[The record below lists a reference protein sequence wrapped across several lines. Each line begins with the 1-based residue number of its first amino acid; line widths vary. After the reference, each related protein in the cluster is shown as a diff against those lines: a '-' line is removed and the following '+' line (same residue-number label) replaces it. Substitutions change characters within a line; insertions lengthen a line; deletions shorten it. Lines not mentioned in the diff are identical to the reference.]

1 MEYGLVV
8 VWWVAYVVLGLFGL
22 PVAARLCSSLPG
34 RGAGFSLGLSFA
46 VFGLVGFWVGHLAL
60 GWVAVIAGLAGLAV
74 CAMAS
79 VRGGVEVDRRA
90 AAEVLVV
97 FTLVYLVVIAVRGVD
112 PGITPDGEKFLDFG
126 LVMSLYRAPTLP
138 PEDMWFSGEAVI
150 YYYGGHLL
158 TSMLSRLL
166 DVHPWYGFNLSMAGL
181 YGALAAG
188 VYELA
193 GAVSVGRRLDRAKET
208 LGGKT
213 LSKPNTTRALAGVT
227 AVFFAVGAANLAT
240 AVRLVVRRLPSGLRE
255 PAAGALASVH
265 TQFAPEAILTPI
277 ASNYYFKSAGRIM
290 ADLYNPFPL
299 FAIVRGDLRPY
310 AVSTPFL
317 VVVVGLCYAY
327 YRTPETHRRRRQVL
341 LFGAIPFVVGFIV
354 TVNTWG
360 LAVAGGVVWLTLTF
374 APARL
379 RNLLPSRAAADL
391 SPYVERATTGR
402 ASAALARLV
411 GALVAAGVVGV
422 LGIVAALPFVF
433 GPLSSGPSTPVAAV
447 AAGARS
453 PLGSLLLIHGAFLA
467 VFVAYYVAQVRERWQ
482 TPAAVAVLCWFVAV
496 VVLVPAALA
505 PLALFGVLL
514 AAGWY
519 FVATDRTGFEGVLVV
534 AGLGLVL
541 LAEVVYIK
549 EGGGTRFNTV
559 VKTYMP
565 AWVLWASAV
574 GVILPRL
581 VRGRRRWSWSRRQ
594 VLAGA
599 LAGVLVVSTATFGG
613 VAFTSHFANS
623 PVEEPTLDGL
633 AAAENNVPGQVAGI
647 EWLDDRSGRP
657 TIVSAASPYIY
668 RWSAAPAAS
677 LTGLP
682 TVIGV
687 PHEIQYRGWTAYA
700 DRVRA
705 VNTIYLG
712 TDEQRV
718 ALLDQYGVE
727 YVYVSPT
734 ERIRYG
740 DVEPF
745 DDLQGVRVAY
755 QEDTVTVYA
764 VNQSRLA
771 T

>member
-1 MEYGLVV
+1 M
-8 VWWVAYVVLGLFGL
+8 
-22 PVAARLCSSLPG
+22 
-34 RGAGFSLGLSFA
+34 
-46 VFGLVGFWVGHLAL
+46 
-60 GWVAVIAGLAGLAV
+60 
-74 CAMAS
+74 
-79 VRGGVEVDRRA
+79 
-90 AAEVLVV
+90 
-97 FTLVYLVVIAVRGVD
+97 
-112 PGITPDGEKFLDFG
+112 
-126 LVMSLYRAPTLP
+126 
-138 PEDMWFSGEAVI
+138 
-150 YYYGGHLL
+150 
-158 TSMLSRLL
+158 
-166 DVHPWYGFNLSMAGL
+166 
-181 YGALAAG
+181 
-188 VYELA
+188 
-193 GAVSVGRRLDRAKET
+193 
-208 LGGKT
+208 
-213 LSKPNTTRALAGVT
+213 
-227 AVFFAVGAANLAT
+227 
-240 AVRLVVRRLPSGLRE
+240 
-255 PAAGALASVH
+255 
-265 TQFAPEAILTPI
+265 
-277 ASNYYFKSAGRIM
+277 
-290 ADLYNPFPL
+290 
-299 FAIVRGDLRPY
+299 
-310 AVSTPFL
+310 
-317 VVVVGLCYAY
+317 
-327 YRTPETHRRRRQVL
+327 
-341 LFGAIPFVVGFIV
+341 
-354 TVNTWG
+354 
-360 LAVAGGVVWLTLTF
+360 
-374 APARL
+374 
-379 RNLLPSRAAADL
+379 
-391 SPYVERATTGR
+391 
-402 ASAALARLV
+402 
-411 GALVAAGVVGV
+411 
-422 LGIVAALPFVF
+422 
-433 GPLSSGPSTPVAAV
+433 
-447 AAGARS
+447 
-453 PLGSLLLIHGAFLA
+453 
-467 VFVAYYVAQVRERWQ
+467 FVAYYVAQVRERWQ

-541 LAEVVYIK
+541 LAEIVYIK